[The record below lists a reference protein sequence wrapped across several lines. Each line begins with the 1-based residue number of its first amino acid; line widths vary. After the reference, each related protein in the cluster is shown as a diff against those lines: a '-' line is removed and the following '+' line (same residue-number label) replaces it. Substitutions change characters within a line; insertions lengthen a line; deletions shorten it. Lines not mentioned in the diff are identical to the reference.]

1 MTAHIRTL
9 GRRATGETSA
19 LAIRLSTLFWAA
31 LLLCFLAG
39 LPILLGITWMSLI
52 AVLMLAALL
61 ALPWTWLWRTLR
73 HSARSRSW
81 SNNWLRS
88 TVGWWFF
95 LCGLVVAPVYYLTVA
110 TAVRPAIVP
119 TVTLS
124 NGARTV
130 VLQGMQHV
138 GAERFYQAVVYDLE
152 KALSEGY
159 LLAYEGVSNSD
170 PQADAWF
177 RKTMSHGKDLGDS
190 YRELGKACGLSY
202 QIDYFGPLLA
212 DAKDHPDRHVT
223 IDVNTRALMLEYN
236 RLLQTDVEFAA
247 AMRKREE
254 EQKADTEDAP
264 NFITDFIARQHSDGP
279 SSQSALVGSLCR
291 GVMTIMLRRSSA
303 GSSDAMD
310 PLLLDFRNR
319 HLVTRLLEDRRQK
332 IYVTYGAGHVPG
344 VIELLQRHPGWKIE
358 SVKWMRTIEAPENLQ
373 GEL

>member
-1 MTAHIRTL
+1 M
-9 GRRATGETSA
+9 
-19 LAIRLSTLFWAA
+19 
-31 LLLCFLAG
+31 
-39 LPILLGITWMSLI
+39 
-52 AVLMLAALL
+52 
-61 ALPWTWLWRTLR
+61 
-73 HSARSRSW
+73 
-81 SNNWLRS
+81 
-88 TVGWWFF
+88 
-95 LCGLVVAPVYYLTVA
+95 
-110 TAVRPAIVP
+110 RPAIVP

-138 GAERFYQAVVYDLE
+138 GAEGFYQAVVYDLE

-177 RKTMSHGKDLGDS
+177 RMTMSHGKDLGDS

-236 RLLQTDVEFAA
+236 RLLQTDVAFAA

-264 NFITDFIARQHSDGP
+264 NFITDFIARQQSDGP